1 MNIEQ
6 ELSRLSIGLI
16 SEPKVA
22 VTRDFL
28 KQILAHIQKQGARIE
43 ALEAESAVP
52 AEGILPIF
60 QNHENRNDP
69 SHRLNAAFAINAR
82 KTGSFE
88 APEMRGAQS

>member
-1 MNIEQ
+1 MNIEH

-28 KQILAHIQKQGARIE
+28 RQVVALIQKQAARIE

-60 QNHENRNDP
+60 QNHENRNDR
-69 SHRLNAAFAINAR
+69 SRRLNAAFAINAR
-82 KTGSFE
+82 KAVRFE
-88 APEMRGAQS
+88 APEQQGA